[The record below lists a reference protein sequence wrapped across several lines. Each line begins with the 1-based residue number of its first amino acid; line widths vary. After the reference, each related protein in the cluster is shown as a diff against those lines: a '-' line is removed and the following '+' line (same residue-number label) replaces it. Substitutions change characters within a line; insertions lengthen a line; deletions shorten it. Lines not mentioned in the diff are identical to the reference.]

1 MKRFTS
7 LAAAVFT
14 AAFLA
19 AATSVSAQDSN
30 VDQRTYLT
38 FSGPVQMPGVT
49 LPAGKYVFKLAPTA
63 LHNVMQVFD
72 GEEKR
77 IIGQWF
83 FVPVERTN
91 EEQARADGKP
101 VVMFREMPEGVTPAV
116 HYFYYPTDLR
126 GKEFIYPKEQALKIA
141 AATHE
146 TVLATDTDVAKGGE
160 AHVFGVEPNG
170 TESQYDQNAKAS
182 NTVSNPEPFSPEPS
196 TPPSTA
202 SLNSQSDLNSSPA
215 SGPPAAAK
223 RRSPNEAVGTSGQN
237 ENPAPAPRQQASS
250 ELPKTASPYLLI
262 GLVGLLLLGGGFGL
276 RLARNT
282 H

>member
-7 LAAAVFT
+7 LTAAVFT

-38 FSGPVQMPGVT
+38 FSGPVQMPGIT

-72 GEEKR
+72 GEEKN

-83 FVPVERTN
+83 FVPVERTT
-91 EEQARADGKP
+91 EEQSKADGKP

-126 GKEFIYPKEQALKIA
+126 GKEFIYPKDQAVKIA

-146 TVLATDTDVAKGGE
+146 TVLATDSDVAKGGD
-160 AHVFGVEPNG
+160 AHVFRVEPNG
-170 TESQYDQNAKAS
+170 AESQYDQNAKAAD
-182 NTVSNPEPFSPEPS
+182 TVSNPEPFSQEPAQAE
-196 TPPSTA
+196 PSTA
-202 SLNSQSDLNSSPA
+202 SLNSQSDLNNSPA
-215 SGPPAAAK
+215 SGPPAPA
-223 RRSPNEAVGTSGQN
+223 REAVGTSGQN
-237 ENPAPAPRQQASS
+237 PAPEPAPSQQASS
-250 ELPKTASPYLLI
+250 QLPKTASPFPLI
-262 GLVGLLLLGGGFGL
+262 GLLGLLLLAAGFGL

-282 H
+282 Y